1 MGKKMGRG
9 TTPSPRHFAHTEVNS
24 QTSFPIYPVPAKICK
39 QSGTRPSHT
48 PLSTMTS
55 FNFQSIQSLEISV
68 QDKPTIDVRD
78 GHLVLT
84 AERGEE
90 RIVITAPLQGIMPKV
105 AATAV
110 KKPKRGKISP
120 LLGRSLHKGSDN
132 GMAKLND
139 DLVRE
144 IRTLLADKSF
154 VKGYKSVTKMYTEI
168 AKSYN
173 VSPWAIK
180 NVAEGISWK
189 HVIV

>member
-1 MGKKMGRG
+1 
-9 TTPSPRHFAHTEVNS
+9 
-24 QTSFPIYPVPAKICK
+24 
-39 QSGTRPSHT
+39 
-48 PLSTMTS
+48 MTS
-55 FNFQSIQSLEISV
+55 FNFQSIQSLEISA

-105 AATAV
+105 SATVV
-110 KKPKRGKISP
+110 KKPNRKGPSP
-120 LLGRSLHKGSDN
+120 LLGRSLHKGGDN

-144 IRTLLADKSF
+144 IRTLLTDKSF
-154 VKGYKSVTKMYTEI
+154 VKSYKNVTAMYTDLS
-168 AKSYN
+168 KSYN

>member
-24 QTSFPIYPVPAKICK
+24 QTSFSIYPVPAKICK
-39 QSGTRPSHT
+39 QSGTRPTHT
-48 PLSTMTS
+48 PTLTMTS
-55 FNFQSIQSLEISV
+55 FNFQSIQSLEISA
-68 QDKPTIDVRD
+68 QDNPTIDVRD

-84 AERGEE
+84 AERGQE
-90 RIVITAPLQGIMPKV
+90 RIMITAPLQGIMPKV
-105 AATAV
+105 SATMV
-110 KKPKRGKISP
+110 KKPNRKGPSP
-120 LLGRSLHKGSDN
+120 LLGRSLHKGADN

-139 DLVRE
+139 DSVRE

-154 VKGYKSVTKMYTEI
+154 VKSYKSVTVMHKEI

-180 NVAEGISWK
+180 NVAENLSWK
-189 HVIV
+189 HVII